1 MSEDQIPVHEEFIY
15 CCGAATQVL
24 KFGPWNDLQKN
35 NAEIPPN
42 LLILIVPGNPGI
54 VGYYRTFMQA
64 LYCGL
69 DQQYPVWAVSHAGHC
84 APPRGMDMTDDT
96 ELNQMEDIFG
106 LNGQIEHKLAFLK
119 MNVPNDIKLV
129 LIGHSIGCYIIL
141 EMMKR
146 SVSLKVL
153 QSVMLFPTIERMAQS
168 PQGKIMTPLLCS
180 LRYVIYM
187 PIYLLSFLPE
197 SVKTSLVRFVLRGI
211 KSVDEASVAASVN
224 LFRVDCTANAM
235 YMGSQEMMK
244 VMERDNNTIQQN
256 LSKLIFYYGA
266 KDNWCP
272 VQYYED
278 IRKEFP
284 EGNIWLCEKGIRH
297 AFVLDSSKEVASMII
312 HWLKKR
318 SSI

>member
-1 MSEDQIPVHEEFIY
+1 M
-15 CCGAATQVL
+15 A
-24 KFGPWNDLQKN
+24 LQ
-35 NAEIPPN
+35 
-42 LLILIVPGNPGI
+42 
-54 VGYYRTFMQA
+54 
-64 LYCGL
+64 
-69 DQQYPVWAVSHAGHC
+69 
-84 APPRGMDMTDDT
+84 
-96 ELNQMEDIFG
+96 
-106 LNGQIEHKLAFLK
+106 
-119 MNVPNDIKLV
+119 
-129 LIGHSIGCYIIL
+129 
-141 EMMKR
+141 
-146 SVSLKVL
+146 VL